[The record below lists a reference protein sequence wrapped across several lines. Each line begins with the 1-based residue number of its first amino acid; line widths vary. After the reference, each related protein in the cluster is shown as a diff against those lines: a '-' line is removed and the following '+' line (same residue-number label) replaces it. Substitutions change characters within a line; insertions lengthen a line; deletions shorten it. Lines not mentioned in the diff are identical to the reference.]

1 MLLGVSG
8 LAEELLVSQEG
19 LYCIVLFKLYSVS
32 GHNHSQVPAKYGLSY
47 KQRHRIA

>member
-8 LAEELLVSQEG
+8 LTEELLASQEG
-19 LYCIVLFKLYSVS
+19 LYCMVVFKWYSVS

-47 KQRHRIA
+47 KQRHRIS